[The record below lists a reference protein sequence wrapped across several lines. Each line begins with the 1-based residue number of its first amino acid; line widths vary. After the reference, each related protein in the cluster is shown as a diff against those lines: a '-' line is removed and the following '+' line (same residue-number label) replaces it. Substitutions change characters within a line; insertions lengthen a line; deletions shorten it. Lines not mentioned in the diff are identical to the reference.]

1 MRDLLTEED
10 REWLNGL
17 GLNLRTWRELT
28 CAKLKGVSS
37 GELMDIARDGYVY
50 RDKAWVN
57 AGNIAEDVAKSI
69 TWNAQI
75 YEAWNYGFASK
86 IHTICSTMTSFDADI
101 LLIASGLQNQDLSEL
116 SRASTE
122 AVAEAHRDLYG
133 EGEDDHDED
142 VDDDDVN
149 YHYYASGGG
158 AHDLEGYVDP
168 VVEIDDENEVR

>member
-142 VDDDDVN
+142 VDDVN